1 MLILMNLCFRIR
13 VEGKKSVYRVT
24 WFNEHPQSLHRLF
37 KGIASSGKVLL
48 AFCVC
53 ALAIVLS
60 YRIYLSW
67 ALFTRTIRPFDF
79 NPSAH
84 PVWFMIRGVP
94 YDLVL
99 ILSCVILIGFFIWTF
114 NHLSQGY
121 LWRFLSI
128 LGYGILH
135 LLIFCLL
142 ILHGA
147 HVRLLFEA
155 QTGITFFIIQE
166 FFLNVPW
173 QELIKFI
180 DWKDGLFG
188 LVPLGLFWG
197 VLWLPS
203 HLRVFVLKSSIGII
217 VPLSLFSL
225 IGVRIQH
232 APLPSEVRLN
242 PVLFFLADLRE
253 QVGSS
258 PSCEGEYGQILQE
271 EKVSLQ
277 PGGKEFQS
285 PINPLKFLPP
295 PQDTPWN
302 IVLFIMESVGN
313 RYIFD
318 TSQGHGMPMP
328 FLHGLA
334 KESWYFKKHYTS
346 SNISTKAVFSLLSG
360 LYDFFHQETFGSRPD
375 ASVPSLHTY
384 LPKGYEAFFVT
395 PAPIQWYFPVAFV
408 KNNELKEMHHF
419 ENLPLKVRMEK
430 NSFGRYIGR
439 DEVETIHFFNQR
451 IRKAKEPFLGIYIS
465 FAAHLPYFDYGPDY
479 RIIEPADRMIH
490 RYFNNL
496 YLLDHML
503 NRVYEN
509 LREMGLLKRTILV
522 IVGDH
527 GQAFGQHHP
536 DNYMHHRY
544 SYDENLET
552 PAIIYQPTLFKPRTV
567 EVPTSHVDLLPT
579 LLDALRIPY
588 VSQYLDGESL
598 FHHRLRRKYVFI
610 YGYEGTISS
619 VDQHLIKVQYSLK
632 KKRCWAFDLKV
643 DPDER
648 NPLECSSYESQLDD
662 LLKFVRF
669 HDVHLVAYNEMMKEK
684 RLPPMESKAKTEN
697 RE

>member
-1 MLILMNLCFRIR
+1 MN
-13 VEGKKSVYRVT
+13 RVT
-24 WFNEHPQSLHRLF
+24 WFNRISQYLHRLF
-37 KGIASSGKVLL
+37 EGTASSGKVLL
-48 AFCVC
+48 AFFVC
-53 ALAIVLS
+53 ALVIVLS

-79 NPSAH
+79 NPSAY
-84 PVWFMIRGVP
+84 PVWFMIRYIP

-99 ILSCVILIGFFIWTF
+99 ILSCVILIGFFIWISI
-114 NHLSQGY
+114 HLSWGY
-121 LWRFLSI
+121 LRRFLSI
-128 LGYGILH
+128 LGFGMLH

-155 QTGITFFIIQE
+155 QTGMNFFVIQE

-173 QELIKFI
+173 QELMKFI

-203 HLRVFVLKSSIGII
+203 ILRVFVLKISMGII
-217 VPLSLFSL
+217 ILLSLFSL
-225 IGVRIQH
+225 IGIGVQH
-232 APLPSEVRLN
+232 APLPSEIRLN
-242 PVLFFLADLRE
+242 PVLFFLADLRD
-253 QVGSS
+253 QTGSS
-258 PSCEGEYGQILQE
+258 PSHKGGYGQIVREGEL
-271 EKVSLQ
+271 SLQ
-277 PGGKEFQS
+277 PGGKEYPS
-285 PINPLKFLPP
+285 PVKPLTFLPP
-295 PQDTPWN
+295 PQDFPWN
-302 IVLFIMESVGN
+302 IVLFIMESVGS

-318 TSQGHGMPMP
+318 SSQGHGMPMP
-328 FLHGLA
+328 FLHGLV

-346 SNISTKAVFSLLSG
+346 SNISTKAVFSILSG

-384 LPKGYEAFFVT
+384 LPKGYETFLVT
-395 PAPIQWYFPVAFV
+395 PSPIQWYFPVPFV
-408 KNNELKEMHHF
+408 KNNGLKEMHHF
-419 ENLPLKVRMEK
+419 ENLPLKIRMEQ

-439 DEVETIHFFNQR
+439 DEVEAIHFFNQR

-479 RIIEPADRMIH
+479 RIVEPAERMIH
-490 RYFNNL
+490 RYYNNL

-503 NRVYEN
+503 RRVYEN
-509 LREMGLLKRTILV
+509 LRETGLMKRTILI

-536 DNYMHHRY
+536 DNFLHHRY

-552 PAIIYQPTLFKPRTV
+552 PAILYQPALFKPRTV

-588 VSQYLDGESL
+588 ASQYLNGESL
-598 FHHRLRRKYVFI
+598 FHHRLKRKYVFI

-619 VDQHLIKVQYSLK
+619 IDQQWIKVQYSFK
-632 KKRCWAFDLKV
+632 KKRCRAFDLKV

-648 NPLECSSYESQLDD
+648 EPLDCSSYESQLDD
-662 LLKFVRF
+662 LLRFVRF
-669 HDVHLVAYNEMMKEK
+669 HDVNLVAYNEMMKEK
-684 RLPPMESKAKTEN
+684 RLPPMESTGKTEN